1 MTLRGADKQQDVAE
15 IADGSVQSIQA
26 LSEAVKKSA
35 GSLTSKNSESQVML
49 LTSVKD
55 VAAALND
62 LLQARK
68 SMSGS
73 KKDEETIAKPGQVE
87 RMLNIIYFIFYIKFF
102 LNFNGNIIFKEKFI
116 MIGDGKKYCI
126 PHKNN

>member
-68 SMSGS
+68 SVSGS
-73 KKDEETIAKPGQVE
+73 KKDEETIAKPGQVK
-87 RMLNIIYFIFYIKFF
+87 RMLNIICFMFF
-102 LNFNGNIIFKEKFI
+102 HIFNGNINFK
-116 MIGDGKKYCI
+116 D
-126 PHKNN
+126 KNYYDR

>member
-1 MTLRGADKQQDVAE
+1 MIIFCLSDHKKKTLEEASELVKATKNLTLRGADKQQDVAE

-73 KKDEETIAKPGQVE
+73 KKDEETIAKPGQVKI
-87 RMLNIIYFIFYIKFF
+87 MLNIICFMFF
-102 LNFNGNIIFKEKFI
+102 HNSF
-116 MIGDGKKYCI
+116 
-126 PHKNN
+126 

>member
-73 KKDEETIAKPGQVE
+73 KKDEETIAKPGQVK
-87 RMLNIIYFIFYIKFF
+87 RMLNIIWFMFF
-102 LNFNGNIIFKEKFI
+102 HICAFQWKHNFKG
-116 MIGDGKKYCI
+116 
-126 PHKNN
+126 